1 MPRGSKPGER
11 RGGRQLGTPNKK
23 TVLRSAA
30 ICAAALDP
38 HISPRDF
45 MLGLVRN
52 SDLPLAERFAA
63 AQAAL
68 PLVHPKLTS
77 GHRTQNSLDAYGS
90 GVAADNTKER
100 PNSDARVSPKTETG
114 EHVVIRTKGADLAP
128 LDFFLGVMRD
138 PDAPVHLRTKAAR
151 IAAPFVHSKPASRKP
166 DLIIKDPYG
175 FEIDP
180 AAAREL
186 RDAYRSYW
194 PLVINMSKYL
204 PDKPWR

>member
-1 MPRGSKPGER
+1 
-11 RGGRQLGTPNKK
+11 
-23 TVLRSAA
+23 
-30 ICAAALDP
+30 
-38 HISPRDF
+38 
-45 MLGLVRN
+45 
-52 SDLPLAERFAA
+52 
-63 AQAAL
+63 
-68 PLVHPKLTS
+68 
-77 GHRTQNSLDAYGS
+77 
-90 GVAADNTKER
+90 
-100 PNSDARVSPKTETG
+100 
-114 EHVVIRTKGADLAP
+114 
-128 LDFFLGVMRD
+128 MRD